1 MITTWLGGLL
11 RRRGGR
17 LAAVA
22 LGIALA
28 VGLTAAL
35 SAFLG
40 ASKTTMTQ
48 RAVQA
53 VAVDWQVQVQPGA
66 APGDVMA
73 AIAKDPGNTAA
84 LPVSFAQVAG

>member
-1 MITTWLGGLL
+1 MV

-28 VGLTAAL
+28 VGLIGAL
-35 SAFLG
+35 GAFLA
-40 ASKTTMTQ
+40 ASKATMTQ

-66 APGDVMA
+66 DTADVLA
-73 AIAKDPGNTAA
+73 AIGKDP
-84 LPVSFAQVAG
+84 